1 MRQLRRQK
9 LARRC
14 TWAARTITFTP
25 WISRNT
31 LSMQSGRDAEAKKMI
46 DDLSDVHGVDANRV
60 AYAKLE
66 WF

>member
-1 MRQLRRQK
+1 
-9 LARRC
+9 
-14 TWAARTITFTP
+14 
-25 WISRNT
+25 
-31 LSMQSGRDAEAKKMI
+31 MQSGRDAEAKKMI